1 MIIER
6 KLMRTPGSPS
16 RRRPDSF
23 DGDDDDTSE
32 QVVGRFELD
41 VHFADD
47 EEYEEEGELRVITY

>member
-6 KLMRTPGSPS
+6 KAMRTPGSPT
-16 RRRPDSF
+16 RRRPESF
-23 DGDDDDTSE
+23 DGDDTIE

-41 VHFADD
+41 VQFPD